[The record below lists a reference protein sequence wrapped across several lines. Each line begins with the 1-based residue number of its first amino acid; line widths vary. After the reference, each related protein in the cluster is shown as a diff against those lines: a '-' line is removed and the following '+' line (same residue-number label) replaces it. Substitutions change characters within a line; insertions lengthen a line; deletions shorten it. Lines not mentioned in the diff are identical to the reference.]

1 MPPGAVR
8 LVIGLLLDKGAN
20 TKVKKADGK
29 TAFDLVEES
38 KHLRNTEAYELL
50 QKRFFH
56 GSYSK
61 RINKVLVHFSHC
73 PDRL

>member
-8 LVIGLLLDKGAN
+8 LAIGLLLDKGTN
-20 TKVKKADGK
+20 TKAKKADGK

-50 QKRFFH
+50 QKRFF
-56 GSYSK
+56 SW
-61 RINKVLVHFSHC
+61 VLFKT
-73 PDRL
+73 D